1 MKKLHC
7 HNTDEGK
14 KSVSTSKRPQTKD
27 KDTSSLLD
35 QSKHI
40 NIFQSEYH
48 IRNKTIHFDNKR
60 HHVQKVTRCI
70 HLFLPFVSYNNNDN
84 KKIIVITN
92 GATPTFRLPTIQH
105 RNMYIPSCILAKLPQ
120 DHTPL
125 ATAGMIWIC
134 LNSVL
139 HRAMRIMKPS
149 PRATTHTHPYVI
161 SANSMRF
168 VDSLA
173 SQCVGQTS
181 SVHV

>member
-1 MKKLHC
+1 M
-7 HNTDEGK
+7 G
-14 KSVSTSKRPQTKD
+14 
-27 KDTSSLLD
+27 LLL
-35 QSKHI
+35 QSY
-40 NIFQSEYH
+40 FQ
-48 IRNKTIHFDNKR
+48 
-60 HHVQKVTRCI
+60 
-70 HLFLPFVSYNNNDN
+70 
-84 KKIIVITN
+84 
-92 GATPTFRLPTIQH
+92 TIQQ

-120 DHTPL
+120 DHTPFGN
-125 ATAGMIWIC
+125 ARNSSAAGMIWIC

-139 HRAMRIMKPS
+139 HRAMHIMKPS